1 MPNRQKLDDQTARK
15 LFLEQA
21 AAYYAELNAT
31 IQNAPI
37 GKGFDHAETFAVAHG
52 RELIR
57 QSLETIVQQQI
68 DHIEKKRDAF
78 LHEMRNEKT
87 APWQPKEKTNERAR
101 QHQN

>member
-68 DHIEKKRDAF
+68 DHIEKKKRRVSA
-78 LHEMRNEKT
+78 RNAKRKNGT
-87 APWQPKEKTNERAR
+87 VATERKDE
-101 QHQN
+101 